1 MPSRTDLLFPIAF
14 FVYAILGGW
23 LCVSTDFA
31 WWALALF
38 AAPAVYYA
46 ALVVCSASESLMG
59 LYFVVF
65 GCAVGTVLLIL
76 LGRLQ

>member
-1 MPSRTDLLFPIAF
+1 MPSRTDLLFTIAF
-14 FVYAILGGW
+14 FAYAILGGW

-59 LYFVVF
+59 L